1 MHILNI
7 VLYSRK
13 GENRIISFRAGQV
26 NLITGGSGTGKS
38 ALIDIVEYCLG
49 RNNCNVPE
57 GVIKDNVQWFGLRIT
72 IGSEQV
78 FIARE
83 NPINQNTSSNIY
95 IETGDNVEIPSK
107 IITHNSNV
115 DSLVEF
121 LTQKIGI
128 SENLHIPPKGQTREP
143 LEANIKHALF
153 YCLQQQD
160 EIASKRILFHR
171 QTDGFIMQSIRDTL
185 PYFLGAVQEDR
196 LQLKR
201 ELTYLKRK
209 YKKAKRELNEVENI
223 VGETAIKAT
232 ALLSEAEKVGII
244 VLDTP
249 PREIQHVIKEL
260 RETLR
265 WSPEDPAFPEA
276 EKLSEFQEELKQAQ
290 QKYNDK
296 LEQIKAVKTFISEAN
311 GYQSELDHQRLRLE
325 SIGLY
330 EAVEG
335 DFTKCPLCSHTL
347 ESSIPTIF
355 EINNSL
361 RRITSNLETTSKN
374 RPRLKE
380 YVEELEKEKEELY
393 EEMKQKKKQIDGY
406 YEENK
411 AALEH
416 RDLNVRRARVVG
428 RISLWLESVNIS
440 DNTEKLREEV
450 EQYAEKIKSL
460 EDLLDLEDV
469 EERLNS
475 ILNRIGY
482 KMTKLVEKLE
492 LEHSHFPVRLDIK
505 NLTTVVDSNQVP
517 IPLYRMGSGENW
529 VGYHL
534 ITHLALHSYFIENNR
549 PVPHF
554 LMLDQPTQ
562 VYYPRDEDT
571 NLQGSI
577 DALKDEDRE
586 AVKRMFDLIFEVVK
600 ELHPRFQVIIT
611 DHADIAD
618 EEFQEAVVER
628 WREDN
633 ALIPAYW
640 LT

>member
-1 MHILNI
+1 MQILNV

-13 GENRIISFRAGQV
+13 GKNRIISFRAGQV

-38 ALIDIVEYCLG
+38 ALIDIIEYCLG

-57 GVIKDNVQWFGLRIT
+57 GVIKDNVQWFALRII
-72 IGSEQV
+72 IGNEQV

-95 IETGDNVEIPSK
+95 IETGDTVEIPSQ

-121 LTQKIGI
+121 LTQKMGI
-128 SENLHIPPKGQTREP
+128 SENLHTPPKGQTREP

-153 YCLQQQD
+153 FCFQQQD

-185 PYFLGAVQEDR
+185 PYFLGAIQEDR
-196 LQLKR
+196 LQLER
-201 ELTYLKRK
+201 ELTYIKRK
-209 YKKAKRELNEVENI
+209 YKKAKRELNDIENI

-232 ALLSEAEKVGII
+232 SLLSEAEKVGI
-244 VLDTP
+244 VELDTP
-249 PREIQHVIKEL
+249 PLEIQKVIEELKEIL
-260 RETLR
+260 M

-276 EKLSEFQEELKQAQ
+276 EKLSEYQEELKQTQ
-290 QKYNDK
+290 QNYNDK
-296 LEQIKAVKTFISEAN
+296 IEQLKAAQTFISEAN
-311 GYQSELDHQRLRLE
+311 EYQNELDHQRLRLE

-330 EAVEG
+330 KVVED
-335 DFTKCPLCSHTL
+335 DFTKCPLCSHRL
-347 ESSIPTIF
+347 EDSIPTIR
-355 EINNSL
+355 EINSSL
-361 RRITSNLETTSKN
+361 RRISSNLETTSKN

-380 YVEELEKEKEELY
+380 YVDGLQREKGNLY

-428 RISLWLESVNIS
+428 RISLWLESVNMS

-450 EQYAEKIKSL
+450 EKYAENIKSL
-460 EDLLDLEDV
+460 EEQLNLEDV
-469 EERLNS
+469 EEKLNS

-482 KMTKLVEKLE
+482 KMTKLVEKLK

-505 NLTTVVDSNQVP
+505 NLTTVVDTNQVP

-534 ITHLALHSYFIENNR
+534 IAHLALHSYFIENSR

-554 LMLDQPTQ
+554 LILDQPTQ

-571 NLQGSI
+571 SLQGSI
-577 DALKDEDRE
+577 DSLKDEDRE

-600 ELHPRFQVIIT
+600 ELHPRLQVIIT

-618 EEFQEAVVER
+618 EDFQSAVVEK
-628 WREDN
+628 WRDDN
-633 ALIPAYW
+633 ALIPNNW

>member
-1 MHILNI
+1 MQILNV

-57 GVIKDNVQWFGLRIT
+57 GVIKDNVQWFALQIV
-72 IGSEQV
+72 IDNEQV

-95 IETGDNVEIPSK
+95 IETGDNVEIPSQ

-121 LTQKIGI
+121 LTQKMGI

-153 YCLQQQD
+153 FCFQQQD

-185 PYFLGAVQEDR
+185 PYFLGAIQEDR
-196 LQLKR
+196 LQLER
-201 ELTYLKRK
+201 ELTYIKRK

-232 ALLSEAEKVGII
+232 SLLSEAEKVGI
-244 VLDTP
+244 VELDTT
-249 PREIQHVIKEL
+249 PREIQKVIKEL
-260 RETLR
+260 KEILR
-265 WSPEDPAFPEA
+265 WSPEDPAFPET
-276 EKLSEFQEELKQAQ
+276 EKLSEYQEELKQAQ
-290 QKYNDK
+290 QNYNDK
-296 LEQIKAVKTFISEAN
+296 IEKIKAAKTFICEAN

-330 EAVEG
+330 EVVEE
-335 DFTKCPLCSHTL
+335 DFTKCPLCSHKL
-347 ESSIPTIF
+347 EGSIPTIL
-355 EINNSL
+355 EINKSL
-361 RRITSNLETTSKN
+361 RKITSNLETTSKN
-374 RPRLKE
+374 RPRLNM
-380 YVEELEKEKEELY
+380 YVEELEKEKEDLY
-393 EEMKQKKKQIDGY
+393 DEMKQKKKQIDGY

-450 EQYAEKIKSL
+450 EKYAENIKSL
-460 EDLLDLEDV
+460 EDQLDLEDV

-482 KMTKLVEKLE
+482 KMTKLVEKLK

-534 ITHLALHSYFIENNR
+534 ITHLALHSYFIENSR

-554 LMLDQPTQ
+554 LILDQPTQ
-562 VYYPRDEDT
+562 VYYPRDKDT
-571 NLQGSI
+571 SLQGSI

-600 ELHPRFQVIIT
+600 ELHPRLQVIIT

-618 EEFQEAVVER
+618 EEFQGAVVER

-633 ALIPAYW
+633 ALIPTNW